1 MSSDLVQSL
10 SGVTQLLWHEP
21 EASLAS
27 GILFGT
33 QGHFP
38 AGLADALR
46 VTGTLHVVAVSG
58 QNMSILGGFVGK
70 ISQVLGWRLSIMVQS
85 LAILGY
91 IFLVGGGASVIRSG
105 AMALISLFAQAT
117 GRQAD
122 SGRAL
127 AATAAGMVLIHPDF
141 LSDIGWQLSVLAT
154 AGIIWVEPILSQVM
168 VKLPR
173 IISGSLAVTLSA
185 QFLTWPVIAANFH
198 QFSLIS
204 IPANALVEWAVPWIM
219 GLSMLAVL
227 THQLFASIGVIISWL
242 DWVPLVYFIS
252 VIYWLAKVPWASV
265 GLVSFS
271 TGAVIIYYTVVVGA
285 IWRWRLVKT
294 RLS

>member
-38 AGLADALR
+38 AGLSDALR
-46 VTGTLHVVAVSG
+46 VTGTLHIVAVSG

-70 ISQVLGWRLSIMVQS
+70 LSHIFGWRISLLIQS

-105 AMALISLFAQAT
+105 AMALIALFAQAT

-127 AATAAGMVLIHPDF
+127 AATAAGMVLVHPDF
-141 LSDIGWQLSVLAT
+141 LSDTGWQLSVLAT
-154 AGIIWVEPILSQVM
+154 AGIIWVEPILSRAIA
-168 VKLPR
+168 KLPE
-173 IISGSLAVTLSA
+173 IVSGSLAVTLSA
-185 QFLTWPVIAANFH
+185 QLLTWPVIAANFH

-204 IPANALVEWAVPWIM
+204 IPANVLVEWSVPWIM
-219 GLSMLAVL
+219 GLSMLSVL
-227 THQLFASIGVIISWL
+227 VHQLLASIGEVISWL
-242 DWVPLVYFIS
+242 AWVPLAYFIA

-265 GLVSFS
+265 GLIGFS
-271 TGAVIIYYTVVVGA
+271 TGMGIMYYTVIAGV
-285 IWRWRLVKT
+285 IWRWQLVKT